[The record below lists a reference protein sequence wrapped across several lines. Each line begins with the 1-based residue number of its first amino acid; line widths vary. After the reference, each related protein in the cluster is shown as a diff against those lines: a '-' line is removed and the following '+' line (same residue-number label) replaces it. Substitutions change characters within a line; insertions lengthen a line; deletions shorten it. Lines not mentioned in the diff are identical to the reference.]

1 MNTLLVLVG
10 STTLLLSLAL
20 PVVVKPLL
28 KRWGVVD
35 IPNDR
40 SSHTTVVIR
49 GMGVAVAAAI
59 IMALVLSLAT
69 GLIAVDR
76 SLIIIIGCMVGVAA
90 VLGWIEDFRGLSI
103 RIRASVQL
111 LIGAIGT
118 AALASTIED
127 SSYWWILIGAI
138 AVATYIN
145 AANFMDG
152 INGIS
157 GMHGVVVG
165 LFYSWAGLL
174 SDQLWLTVSGLVLAA
189 AFAGFLPWNLGRGF
203 VFLGDV
209 GSYLLGAS
217 VAAIA
222 VTGLLAGVYLEYLFA
237 PVIIYLA
244 DTFTTFLRR
253 ARRGERLY
261 SAHRQHV
268 YQRLTDTGLSHVQV
282 SVLVTVF
289 SVLTGA
295 AGFVLA
301 TAEAPQAIAV
311 SLFAA
316 VVVVIYLYSPRIFT
330 VATTWRAARTAPR
343 GESRRL
349 QG

>member
-1 MNTLLVLVG
+1 VNSLLVIVGLVALG
-10 STTLLLSLAL
+10 LSLTL

-28 KRWGVVD
+28 KRWGVID
-35 IPNDR
+35 IPNHR
-40 SSHTTVVIR
+40 SSHTTIVVR
-49 GMGVAVAAAI
+49 GMGVAVAVAI
-59 IMALVLSLAT
+59 LAALVLSLAT
-69 GLIAVDR
+69 GLVAVDR
-76 SLIIIIGCMVGVAA
+76 SLILVVIAMVAVAA
-90 VLGWIEDFRGLSI
+90 TLGWIEDFRGLSVKV
-103 RIRASVQL
+103 RVSAQL
-111 LIGAIGT
+111 MVGVVGT
-118 AALASTIED
+118 AALATTIDD
-127 SSYWWILIGAI
+127 SSYWWVPVGAI

-165 LFYSWAGLL
+165 LFYSWAGVL
-174 SDQLWLTVSGLVLAA
+174 SDQLWLTVAGLVVAA

-217 VAAIA
+217 IAAIA
-222 VTGLLAGVYLEYLFA
+222 VTGLLAGVYLEYLLS
-237 PVIIYLA
+237 PVLIYLA

-261 SAHRQHV
+261 AAHRQHV

-282 SVLVTVF
+282 ALMVSFL
-289 SVLTGA
+289 SALTGA

-301 TAEAPQAIAV
+301 TAPAPLAV
-311 SLFAA
+311 SASLFAA
-316 VVVVIYLYSPRIFT
+316 AVVALYLCSPRIF
-330 VATTWRAARTAPR
+330 RALAR
-343 GESRRL
+343 RRARADA
-349 QG
+349 

>member
-1 MNTLLVLVG
+1 MSAQLVIVGLVALG
-10 STTLLLSLAL
+10 LSLAL

-35 IPNDR
+35 IPNSR
-40 SSHTTVVIR
+40 SSHSTVVIR
-49 GMGVAVAAAI
+49 GMGMAVAVAILAAL
-59 IMALVLSLAT
+59 ALSLAI
-69 GLIAVDR
+69 GLVAVDR
-76 SLIIIIGCMVGVAA
+76 SLILLVIGMVGAA
-90 VLGWIEDFRGLSI
+90 ATLGWIEDLRGLSI
-103 RIRASVQL
+103 KVRAAAQL
-111 LIGAIGT
+111 MIGVLGT
-118 AALASTIED
+118 IVLATTIED
-127 SSYWWILIGAI
+127 SSYWWVPVGAV

-165 LFYSWAGLL
+165 LFYSWAGVL
-174 SDQLWLTVSGLVLAA
+174 SDQLWLTVAGLVVAA

-217 VAAIA
+217 IAAIA
-222 VTGLLAGVYLEYLFA
+222 VTGLLAGVYLEYLLS
-237 PVIIYLA
+237 PVLIYLA

-261 SAHRQHV
+261 AAHRQHV

-282 SVLVTVF
+282 ALFVSVL
-289 SVLTGA
+289 SALTGA

-301 TAEAPQAIAV
+301 TAPAPLAV
-311 SLFAA
+311 TASLFAA
-316 VVVVIYLYSPRIFT
+316 AVVALYLCSPRIFRAIARRRT
-330 VATTWRAARTAPR
+330 VVEA
-343 GESRRL
+343 
-349 QG
+349 

>member
-1 MNTLLVLVG
+1 MSPLLAVVG
-10 STTLLLSLAL
+10 LAALALSLAL

-28 KRWGVVD
+28 KRLGVID

-49 GMGVAVAAAI
+49 GMGVAVAVAILAAL
-59 IMALVLSLAT
+59 ALSLAT
-69 GLIAVDR
+69 GLVSVDR
-76 SLIIIIGCMVGVAA
+76 SLIAIILCMVAA
-90 VLGWIEDFRGLSI
+90 ASLLGWIEDFRGLSI
-103 RIRASVQL
+103 RVRASAQL
-111 LIGAIGT
+111 LVGAVGT
-118 AALASTIED
+118 VALATTIDD
-127 SSYWWILIGAI
+127 SSYWWVPLGAV

-165 LFYSWAGLL
+165 LFYSAAGVL
-174 SDQLWLTVSGLVLAA
+174 SDQLWLTVAGLVVAA

-217 VAAIA
+217 IAAIA
-222 VTGLLAGVYLEYLFA
+222 VTGLLAGVYLEYLLS
-237 PVIIYLA
+237 PVLIYLA

-253 ARRGERLY
+253 ARRGEPLY
-261 SAHRQHV
+261 TAHRQHV

-282 SVLVTVF
+282 SLLVSVL
-289 SVLTGA
+289 SALTGA

-301 TAEAPQAIAV
+301 TAPAPLAV
-311 SLFAA
+311 SASVFAAA
-316 VVVVIYLYSPRIFT
+316 VVALYLYLPRIF
-330 VATTWRAARTAPR
+330 RALERRRTPADA
-343 GESRRL
+343 
-349 QG
+349 